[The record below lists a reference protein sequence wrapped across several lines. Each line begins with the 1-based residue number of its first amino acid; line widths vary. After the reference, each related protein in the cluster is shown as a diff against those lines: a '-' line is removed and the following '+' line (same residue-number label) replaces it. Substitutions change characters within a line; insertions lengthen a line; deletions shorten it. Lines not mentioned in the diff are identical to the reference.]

1 MIRNIFFRIFAVFG
15 AMLENAYADNLRE
28 SIASSPT
35 VLPLLVAFSLITYF
49 MIIRPQNKSDSEHR
63 RLIATIKVGDKIKL
77 TCGIIGTISEFD
89 EENIVLKVSE
99 SSTITVDKN
108 ALCNI
113 LPNNDTN

>member
-1 MIRNIFFRIFAVFG
+1 
-15 AMLENAYADNLRE
+15 MLITLE